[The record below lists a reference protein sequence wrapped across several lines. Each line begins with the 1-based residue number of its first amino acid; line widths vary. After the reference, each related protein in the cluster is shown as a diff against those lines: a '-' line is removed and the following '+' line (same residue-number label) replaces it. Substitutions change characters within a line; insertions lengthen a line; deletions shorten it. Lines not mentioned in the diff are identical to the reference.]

1 MPIFTTQLRR
11 LDFSNPGEALK
22 DMADH
27 IKYIQEQLEY
37 TLSNLDSTNVTE
49 IDTSATSIT
58 SASGGSTFSGDSI
71 KLGGQNG
78 ESFEAGLGQDKVFKF
93 QVNGRN
99 GSQILYLTSEGE
111 LVITKRA
118 TISIDGGEW

>member
-11 LDFSNPGEALK
+11 LDFSNPVEALK

-49 IDTSATSIT
+49 IDTSATNIT
-58 SASGGSTFSGDSI
+58 SSSGGSTFSGDII

-78 ESFEAGLGQDKVFKF
+78 ETFEAGLDSNKVFKF
-93 QVNGRN
+93 QLSGRN
-99 GSQILYLTSEGE
+99 GAQILYLTSDGE

>member
-1 MPIFTTQLRR
+1 MPVFTQQMRDV
-11 LDFSNPGEALK
+11 DFRDPQGALK
-22 DMADH
+22 EMYKH

-49 IDTSATSIT
+49 IDTDATNIT
-58 SASGGSTFSGDSI
+58 SSSGGSSFSGDSI
-71 KLGGQNG
+71 TLSGANG
-78 ESFEAGLGQDKVFKF
+78 EVFEAGVGSDRVFKF
-93 QVNGRN
+93 KVSGRG
-99 GSQILYLTSEGE
+99 GSQILYLTSDGE